1 MANRHLSRTVA
12 MQSLY
17 EWDFNDRSKSLQ
29 TITEFNVKQF
39 APGLEDPA
47 FIFELVNGIEKN
59 LKDID
64 AKIVETAPEWPLE
77 QITVID
83 RNILRL
89 GIFELLFA
97 HEVPPKVAIN
107 EAVELGK
114 AFGGESSGKFINGVL
129 GTLYKQLPEAERL
142 AGEAK
147 EKQNQDQK
155 SNENEKEAPQ
165 E

>member
-1 MANRHLSRTVA
+1 

-17 EWDFNDRSKSLQ
+17 EWDFNEHHQPLLG
-29 TITEFNVKQF
+29 ITEFNVKQF
-39 APGLEDPA
+39 APGLEDPG
-47 FIFELVNGIEKN
+47 FIFELIKGVEKH
-59 LKDID
+59 LAAID
-64 AKIVETAPEWPLE
+64 QIIVKTAPEWPLE

-89 GIFELLFA
+89 GIYELMFA
-97 HEVPPKVAIN
+97 KEVPPKVAIN

-147 EKQNQDQK
+147 ENKETKQA
-155 SNENEKEAPQ
+155 SA
-165 E
+165 

>member
-17 EWDFNDRSKSLQ
+17 EWDFNDRVPNLLD
-29 TITEFNVKQF
+29 ITKHNVEQF
-39 APGLEDPA
+39 APGLDDPA
-47 FIFELVNGIEKN
+47 FIFDLIKGVAEHIPAIDKILV
-59 LKDID
+59 
-64 AKIVETAPEWPLE
+64 ATAPEWPLE

-89 GIFELLFA
+89 GIYELMFA
-97 HEVPPKVAIN
+97 KEVPPKVAIN

-129 GTLYKQLPEAERL
+129 GTLFKQLPEAERL
-142 AGEAK
+142 AGET
-147 EKQNQDQK
+147 Q
-155 SNENEKEAPQ
+155 EKEAKANK
-165 E
+165 EITEN

>member
-1 MANRHLSRTVA
+1 

-17 EWDFNDRSKSLQ
+17 EWDFNDRKQPLLG
-29 TITEFNVKQF
+29 ITEYNVKQF
-39 APGLEDPA
+39 APGLDDPA
-47 FIFELVNGIEKN
+47 FIFDLIKGVQQH
-59 LKDID
+59 ID
-64 AKIVETAPEWPLE
+64 EIDKVIVATAPEWPLE

-89 GIFELLFA
+89 GIYELIFNKK
-97 HEVPPKVAIN
+97 VPPKVAIN

-129 GTLYKQLPEAERL
+129 GTLYKQLPEEERL

-147 EKQNQDQK
+147 EA
-155 SNENEKEAPQ
+155 EKKNKDEEKAPK